1 MLRNVVRHNDQ
12 PDNIK
17 WKLSSSGEYSS
28 KSAYETQFLGTIA
41 TPALSSIW
49 KTWAPP
55 KCKFFAWLILQNRVW
70 SSDRLA
76 RRGWPHNTSCAL
88 CRQTMETALHLLAGC
103 RFTRRIWESIA
114 LWIQEPLLKPSNWK
128 IANSA
133 LEWWSNITTL
143 PESRRKEFAAL
154 RYSSCGS
161 SGTNVTQESSTRES
175 LASARYLVRLRRR
188 WPLG

>member
-1 MLRNVVRHNDQ
+1 MVRHNDQ

-28 KSAYETQFLGTIA
+28 KSACEAQFLGTIA

-49 KTWAPP
+49 KTWALP

-88 CRQTMETALHLLAGC
+88 CRQKMETALHLLADC
-103 RFTRRIWESIA
+103 RFTRRVWESNA

-133 LEWWSNITTL
+133 LYR
-143 PESRRKEFAAL
+143 ESRRKEFAAL
-154 RYSSCGS
+154 CYSSCGS
-161 SGTNVTQESSTRES
+161 SGTNVTQESSTGES
-175 LASARYLVRLRRR
+175 PASARYSERLRRR

>member
-1 MLRNVVRHNDQ
+1 MADALHRNNWIREFRNTHAITTAHLLEFAHLWGLLRNVVRHNDQ

-28 KSAYETQFLGTIA
+28 KSAYEAQFLGTIA

-88 CRQTMETALHLLAGC
+88 CRQTMETALHLLADC

-133 LEWWSNITTL
+133 LYR
-143 PESRRKEFAAL
+143 ESRRKEFAWIAVGA
-154 RYSSCGS
+154 RP
-161 SGTNVTQESSTRES
+161 
-175 LASARYLVRLRRR
+175 LAAIV
-188 WPLG
+188 P